1 MVEAGK
7 LIANEILYSMKDE
20 ANILGKEEEKKD
32 GDN

>member
-20 ANILGKEEEKKD
+20 ANVLGKDEGEKD
-32 GDN
+32 GNN